1 MFRHG
6 TADGFAGDFLDQEW
20 AGQIFSKQPHAK

>member
-20 AGQIFSKQPHAK
+20 VAKFSQKQPHAK